1 MTAMS
6 KRRERHGRVMRGRL
20 ALPNPYTGEPV
31 PLARQVPPP
40 AFFTR
45 CVTDAL
51 SQIARQCPRALAAMD
66 VGVEDVPPMTQAW
79 VDRVPLAAAVSATP
93 TKNGQVV
100 VFRRPLER
108 RARTRAGL
116 RILVYR
122 TIVEQLSDAT
132 GIAIDEIDPG
142 GHREDEED

>member
-1 MTAMS
+1 MPT
-6 KRRERHGRVMRGRL
+6 RRRALLIL
-20 ALPNPYTGEPV
+20 A
-31 PLARQVPPP
+31 
-40 AFFTR
+40 
-45 CVTDAL
+45 
-51 SQIARQCPRALAAMD
+51 ALAAMD
-66 VGVEDVPPMTQAW
+66 VGVEDVPTLTQGW
-79 VDRVPLAAAVSATP
+79 VERVPLAAAVSATP

-100 VFRRPLER
+100 VFRRPIER

-132 GIAIDEIDPG
+132 GIALDEIDPS